1 MAGIETGAAIEAIK
15 FLKEAYDAGWFDK
28 LIVHLKKKHRVL
40 VLGATGAGKT
50 AFLKSLKT
58 VVPEAIDVMNR
69 TEFVEKFEITLSKR
83 PFIFKDT
90 PGQIHHA
97 ARRREAIKETLK
109 LRGGIA
115 GVINLVSSGYHES
128 RAVPKPRI
136 SAEGQVEEEFLE
148 AQRQVELALLSE
160 WTPLLGGTDSAN
172 WLITVVTKADLWW
185 PQRVEV
191 MKYYETGPYFQAL
204 GEAQALK
211 PVVLEYSSVFQKF
224 YGEGAMAGGFQ
235 DADRIRAK
243 ARIIQMLLA
252 AINE

>member
-1 MAGIETGAAIEAIK
+1 MAGIEAGAAIEAVK
-15 FLKEAYDAGWFDK
+15 YLKEAYDAGWFDK
-28 LIVHLKKKHRVL
+28 LIIHLKKKHRVL

-50 AFLKSLKT
+50 AFLKSLKS

-69 TEFVEKFEITLSKR
+69 TEFVEKHEITLSKR

-97 ARRREAIKETLK
+97 SRRREAIKEAMKT
-109 LRGGIA
+109 RGGIA
-115 GVINLVSSGYHES
+115 GIINLVSYGYHES
-128 RAVPKPRI
+128 RAMPKPQI
-136 SAEGQVEEEFLE
+136 TSAGEVEEAFL
-148 AQRQVELALLSE
+148 QRQRQIELEMLRE

-185 PQRVEV
+185 QQRADV
-191 MKYYETGPYFQAL
+191 MKHYETGAYFQSL
-204 GEAQALK
+204 SEAQALK
-211 PVVLEYSSVFQKF
+211 PVVLEYSSVFQTF
-224 YGEGAMAGGFQ
+224 YGEGHMAGDFQ

-243 ARIIQMLLA
+243 ARMVQMLLA

>member
-1 MAGIETGAAIEAIK
+1 MAVIETGTAIEAVK

-28 LIVHLKKKHRVL
+28 LLIHLKKKHRVL

-50 AFLKSLKT
+50 AFLKSLKS
-58 VVPEAIDVMNR
+58 VLPETIDVMNR
-69 TEFVEKFEITLSKR
+69 TEFNEKHEVTLSQR

-97 ARRREAIKETLK
+97 PRRLEAIKEAMK

-115 GVINLVSSGYHES
+115 GIINVVSYGYHES
-128 RAVPKPRI
+128 RVMPKPQI
-136 SAEGQVEEEFLE
+136 TADGKVEDAFLIK
-148 AQRQVELALLSE
+148 QRQLELEMLSE

-185 PQRVEV
+185 QQRIDV
-191 MKYYETGPYFQAL
+191 MKHYETGAYFQSL

-211 PVVLEYSSVFQKF
+211 PVVLEYSSVFQTF
-224 YGEGAMAGGFQ
+224 YGEGHLAGGFQ
-235 DADRIRAK
+235 DSDRLRAK
-243 ARIIQMLLA
+243 ARMIQMLLA